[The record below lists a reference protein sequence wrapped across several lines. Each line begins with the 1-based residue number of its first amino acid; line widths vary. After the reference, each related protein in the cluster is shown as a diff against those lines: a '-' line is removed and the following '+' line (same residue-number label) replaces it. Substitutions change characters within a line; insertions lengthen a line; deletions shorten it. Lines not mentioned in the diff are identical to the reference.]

1 MRELSEWIQ
10 EEIRAMQW
18 EIREMNSPR
27 RREKEYRDTF
37 RDAENKS
44 KSFSVQ
50 KTRNR
55 KEDKENKQI
64 RKGDM

>member
-44 KSFSVQ
+44 KNFSVQ

>member
-44 KSFSVQ
+44 KNFSVQ

-64 RKGDM
+64 RKGDI